1 MTIEHRLIPDAE
13 RHEPKGASSAFSGQ
27 VYVSNGSQS
36 GAWRKIKE
44 ADIDYSSAASNVFG
58 WNDVADSLYT
68 SSSKRSLTAAT
79 RVQLT
84 NNGLG
89 VQTDQTRLGALWI
102 PASNHFLIN
111 SLNASYQLRVNMK
124 ATSASAAGVPYTLKI
139 ELDSANGPFTLAGHD
154 VIFKGGNYVNDISI
168 TIPFYV
174 GSSVNNQGLR
184 LFVTPDTATSI
195 YDVGFV
201 IQRLYKE
208 S

>member
-13 RHEPKGASSAFSGQ
+13 RHEPKGASTAFAGQ

-44 ADIDYSSAASNVFG
+44 SDIDYSSAASNVFG
-58 WNDVADSLYT
+58 WNDIADSLYT
-68 SSSKRSLTAAT
+68 VSSKRSLTSGA

-89 VQTDQTRLGALWI
+89 VQTDQTRLGGLWV

-111 SLNASYQLRVNMK
+111 SLNSSYTVRVNMK
-124 ATSASAAGVPYTLKI
+124 ATSASAAGVPYSLKV
-139 ELDSANGPFTLAGHD
+139 ELDSANGPFTISAND
-154 VIFKGGNYVNDISI
+154 VVFKGGSYVNDISFS
-168 TIPFYV
+168 IPFYV
-174 GSSVNNQGLR
+174 GSAVNNYGLR
-184 LFVTPDTATSI
+184 LFVTPDTAVSI